1 VNDPAGHTQLGRA
14 RYDRGRCNKKLA
26 WYQQGGMMLLALIV
40 MLAVMSA
47 SIFLSMQT
55 A

>member
-1 VNDPAGHTQLGRA
+1 MIRRGMLRWGEPATIGEGA
-14 RYDRGRCNKKLA
+14 IKELA